1 MAMDFVSTA
10 GQSQLA
16 QQCQRLRSK
25 GMFIEVEPD
34 PTVTHTSDGFF
45 WCTHTM
51 NCLGPDGQVADRDSC
66 QAGRRCFEAR

>member
-10 GQSQLA
+10 RQSQE
-16 QQCQRLRSK
+16 CQRLRSK

-66 QAGRRCFEAR
+66 QSGRRCFEPR